1 MKTLLVSVSTKLA
14 AMLVVFAPATSE
26 AARAWLLPSQTIIAN
41 SGGWVTVDA
50 AMADDLFS
58 FNQGAMQIDALSVI
72 GPDGKPVAPQNP
84 AKGKTRSSFDLE
96 LRQTGT
102 YRIAVADNMVM
113 ARWEEDGKPKRW
125 RGTPSEMAANIPAN
139 AAKLEVEQTQRR
151 VETFVT
157 VGAPTDVKADAGTG
171 IELKPVQHPND
182 LYARETAKIRFLV
195 DGKPASDLEVEVI
208 AGGTRYRDAPGE
220 MTFKTNKDG
229 EIAVTWPAAGLYW
242 LEASLADEKATVP
255 GVKTRRASYSATFE
269 VLTQ

>member
-1 MKTLLVSVSTKLA
+1 MKNSVVSFSAKMAVV
-14 AMLVVFAPATSE
+14 LVVLAPATSE
-26 AARAWLLPSQTIIAN
+26 AARAWLLPSQTIVARN
-41 SGGWVTVDA
+41 GGWVTVDA

-58 FNQGAMQIDALSVI
+58 FNQGAMQIDALAVT
-72 GPDGKPVAPQNP
+72 GPDGRPVAAQNP

-96 LRQTGT
+96 LRQPGT
-102 YRIAVADNMVM
+102 YRIAVADSVVM

-125 RGTPSEMAANIPAN
+125 RGAPAEMTTGIPAN

-157 VGAPTDVKADAGTG
+157 VGSPTDVKAEAGTG

-182 LYARETAKIRFLV
+182 LYARETAKLRFLV
-195 DGKPASDLEVEVI
+195 DGKPAADLEVEII

-220 MTFKTNKDG
+220 MIFKTNKDG

-242 LEASLADEKATVP
+242 LEASLQDENATVP
-255 GVKTRRASYSATFE
+255 GVKKRRASYSATLE